1 MGDKVKLRKLKRFL
15 IVIAVILTALVLYT
29 EAVNLN
35 SKSMTFRQK
44 LLKAFYPA
52 LMWISKGKSNNAV
65 LSNNHSRPAIPFYS
79 LNTVLNNGDTL
90 NFETL
95 QGKKILLVNTA
106 SDCGYTNQ
114 YEDLQKL
121 SEQYKNKLLVIGFP
135 ANDFKEQEK
144 GNDAAIAEFCKVN
157 FGVTFPLASKSTVI
171 KGAQQNPVFNWLSDA
186 AKNGWNNTA
195 PSWNFSKYLV
205 NEQGV
210 LTNYFEPAV
219 SPLSKEVTD
228 AVSK

>member
-1 MGDKVKLRKLKRFL
+1 MKWRKLKRFL
-15 IVIAVILTALVLYT
+15 VVILSIITVIVLYI

-35 SKSMTFRQK
+35 TKKMTFRQK

-52 LMWISKGKSNNAV
+52 LMWVSKGKSKNVV
-65 LSNNHSRPAIPFYS
+65 LSKDHSAPAIPFYS
-79 LNTVLNNGDTL
+79 LSTVLNNGNTM
-90 NFETL
+90 NFEIL
-95 QGKKILLVNTA
+95 RGKKVLLVNTA

-121 SEQYKNKLLVIGFP
+121 SEQYKDKLLVIGFP

-144 GNDAAIAEFCKVN
+144 GNDSEIAEFCKIN

-171 KGAQQNPVFNWLSDA
+171 KSANQHTVFKWLSDA

-205 NEQGV
+205 NEQGL
-210 LTNYFEPAV
+210 LTNYFESAV

-228 AVSK
+228 AVSN